1 VQLNAI
7 FKTDESMA
15 SKTAGWIFQDV
26 TVLWFEVI
34 TTKADATIH
43 ARMPAI
49 ETRESH
55 GIHRMHGHVVKP
67 HGLLERIV
75 FAINVSGSS

>member
-1 VQLNAI
+1 
-7 FKTDESMA
+7 MA

-34 TTKADATIH
+34 TTEADATIH
-43 ARMPAI
+43 ARMLTI

-55 GIHRMHGHVVKP
+55 GIHRMHGHAVKP

-75 FAINVSGSS
+75 FAINVSGRSWTKEG